1 MNDIIRPG
9 AGVLFMKVGT
19 HAKEDLAAIIA
30 RKTKEI
36 SDTGYAMWG
45 YGGGTCYPSSMVQPF
60 AQKFAK
66 AGQPIFLCMEAM
78 NSNHFAEQLA
88 AAEYSADNRNWKEIP
103 PTINVLGS
111 RYALVIRD
119 LRQTDLQLTLD
130 QTRVGV
136 GPNMGKLGSRY
147 ISGRVDKACL
157 EVLDAPERGNEEG
170 VAPKERQISL
180 VAELVEPYAV
190 FLRNFRK

>member
-1 MNDIIRPG
+1 MSDIIQPG

-36 SDTGYAMWG
+36 KDAGFAMWG
-45 YGGGTCYPSSMVQPF
+45 YGGGTCHPASMVQPF

-88 AAEYSADNRNWKEIP
+88 AAEYSADNKNWKEIP

-111 RYALVIRD
+111 RYALMIKD
-119 LRQTDLQLTLD
+119 LRQEDLQLPLN
-130 QTRVGV
+130 QTRVAV
-136 GPNMGKLGSRY
+136 GPSIGRLGSRY
-147 ISGRVDKACL
+147 IQGRVDKACL
-157 EVLDAPERGNEEG
+157 EVLDTPERANEEEA
-170 VAPKERQISL
+170 APKERPISL
-180 VAELVEPYAV
+180 VAELMEPYAV
-190 FLRNFRK
+190 FLRNYRK